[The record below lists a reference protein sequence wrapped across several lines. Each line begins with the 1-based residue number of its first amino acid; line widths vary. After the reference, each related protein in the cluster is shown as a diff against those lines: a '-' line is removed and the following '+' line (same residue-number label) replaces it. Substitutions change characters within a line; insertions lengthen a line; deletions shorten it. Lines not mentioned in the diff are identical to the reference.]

1 MDEYVGSHAAYYDEF
16 SIGLRGDVRFYVE
29 EAQKAGSPV
38 LELAC
43 GTGRILIPVAQ
54 AGMNIVGLDRAP
66 AMLSIAR
73 EKISRLDEE
82 TQRRIELVEGDM
94 RNFYLEQQFKFIMIP
109 YGSFLHLLTPE
120 DQRQALE
127 RVHQYLTDDGYFI
140 FNIFDP
146 RLEWIVEDYKF
157 PEPPMR
163 KHVEFDDPTSGNRIV
178 VWSTRRYNLGSQL
191 LNEDRIFEEI
201 DAEGKVVSRSYNPL
215 NIRFTYR
222 YEMEHLL
229 ELTGFKV
236 EELYGDFQRG
246 PFRYGGQQIWVT
258 RKA

>member
-1 MDEYVGSHAAYYDEF
+1 MDEYAGSHAAYYDEF

-29 EAQKAGSPV
+29 EAQKAGTPV
-38 LELAC
+38 LELGC
-43 GTGRILIPVAQ
+43 GTGRVLIPVAQ
-54 AGMNIVGLDRAP
+54 AGIDIVGVDRSA

-73 EKISRLDEE
+73 GKIAHLDEG
-82 TQRRIELVEGDM
+82 TRGRIELIEGDM
-94 RNFYLEQQFKFIMIP
+94 RNFYLERQFEFIMIP

-120 DQRQALE
+120 DQRQTLE
-127 RVHQYLTDDGYFI
+127 RVHRYLTDDGYFI

-157 PEPPMR
+157 PEPPAR
-163 KHVEFDDPTSGNRIV
+163 KHVEFADPTSGNRIV
-178 VWSTRRYNLGSQL
+178 VWSTRRYNPGSQL
-191 LNEDRIFEEI
+191 LDEDRVFEEI
-201 DAEGKVVSRSYNPL
+201 DAEGKVVSRSYNSL

-222 YEMEHLL
+222 YEMQHLL

-246 PFRYGGQQIWVT
+246 PFKYGGQQIWVS
-258 RKA
+258 RKV